1 VTEPAGLGR
10 PGLVLADLGKSYA
23 GVAALDG
30 VTLEI
35 QRGTVHCLVGG
46 NGSGKSTLVKLLAG
60 VVNDDARGTVTI
72 GDRTVD
78 ASDLTP
84 RWAREAGLR
93 FVHQD
98 IGVFDDMT
106 VAENLA
112 VVIGYPTRIG
122 GGVDWAAVESNARSL
137 LDRFGLAVDPSTPA
151 GALRPAART
160 MLAIARALHDQSS
173 ERGDDGVQGV
183 LVLDEPTAALPAH
196 ESAFL
201 RDMLRR
207 YAAQGHTIVLITHH
221 LSEVLEV
228 ADGISVLR
236 DGRHV
241 TTRPASGLSYLE
253 LVELIVGSAIPE
265 RWERP
270 AFDPENAVHDGEGLV
285 VSGLCGGLVRDLDL
299 RVGRGEVVGIAG
311 MRGSGRSQVV
321 KMIAGVIPPT
331 GGRIAI
337 DGVDLPAG
345 AIISAIDAGVAY
357 VPEDRDREAAFG
369 DLDVRSNLLAARV
382 HRYLRRGRLDT
393 DAEQRDATRL
403 IGEFGIRTRGDRQTM
418 STLSGGNR
426 QKVVLA
432 RWLSNEPTLLLLDE
446 PSQGVDVGARAEIHR
461 IVEHAVEHGAA
472 AVVVSSDFEELCL
485 LCDRVVVMRSGRV
498 VAQLAGHELS
508 PARLT
513 ELSFAP
519 VAAA

>member
-1 VTEPAGLGR
+1 MTAHGGALAPA
-10 PGLVLADLGKSYA
+10 LALAVSGLGKSYA

-35 QRGTVHCLVGG
+35 PRGTVHCLVGG

-60 VVNDDARGTVTI
+60 VVNDGARGTVTI
-72 GDRTVD
+72 GDHTVR
-78 ASDLTP
+78 AAGLTP
-84 RWAREAGLR
+84 RWARDAGLR

-112 VVIGYPTRIG
+112 VVMGYPTRAG
-122 GGVDWAAVESNARSL
+122 GGVDWGEVRRRSRAL
-137 LDRFGLAVDPSTPA
+137 LDRFGLEVDPSTPA
-151 GALRPAART
+151 AALRPVART
-160 MLAIARALHDQSS
+160 MLAIARALHDQG
-173 ERGDDGVQGV
+173 GDDERPVAPGL
-183 LVLDEPTAALPAH
+183 LVLDEPTASLPAH

-201 RDMLRR
+201 LEMLRR

-221 LSEVLEV
+221 LSEVLDV
-228 ADGISVLR
+228 ADGITVLR

-241 TTRPASGLSYLE
+241 TTRRGDATTYPE
-253 LVELIVGSAIPE
+253 LVELIVGTAIPE

-270 AFDPENAVHDGEGLV
+270 PFDPAAHAGDGLAVT
-285 VSGLCGGLVRDLDL
+285 GLCGGSVRDLDL
-299 RVGRGEVVGIAG
+299 VVRRGEVVGIAG

-321 KMIAGVIPPT
+321 KMIAGVHPPHR
-331 GGRIAI
+331 GEIAI
-337 DGVDLPAG
+337 NGQVLPPGDIG
-345 AIISAIDAGVAY
+345 AAIAAGVAH
-357 VPEDRDREAAFG
+357 VPEDRDRDAAFA

-382 HRYLRRGRLDT
+382 RRYLRRGRLDT
-393 DAEQRDATRL
+393 ARERADASRL
-403 IGEFGIRTRGDRQTM
+403 IGEFGVRARGDRQTM

-432 RWLSNEPTLLLLDE
+432 RWLCDQPALLLLDE

-461 IVEHAVEHGAA
+461 IVERAVDAGAA
-472 AVVVSSDFEELCL
+472 ALVVSSDFEELCL
-485 LCDRVVVMRSGRV
+485 LCDRVIVMRSGREV
-498 VAQLAGHELS
+498 TQLLRADVT
-508 PARLT
+508 PAVLT

-519 VAAA
+519 VEAA